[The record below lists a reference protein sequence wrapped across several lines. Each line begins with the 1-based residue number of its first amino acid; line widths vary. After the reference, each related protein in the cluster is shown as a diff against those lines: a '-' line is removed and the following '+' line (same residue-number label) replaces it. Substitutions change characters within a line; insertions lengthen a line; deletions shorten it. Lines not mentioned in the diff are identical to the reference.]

1 MNFHIVCLA
10 RAEPSALLRAAL
22 AARAALPA
30 LRQVQVQR
38 VLRHIPTDSVTPD
51 QAQQEIVPRAGEI
64 QAVLA
69 CAFAD
74 EDSRAQALASPA
86 WSEFMAAVRV
96 AAEPLFAFHTFANVP
111 IAPVRGAVEG
121 GFRRW
126 MLLRRAGPTRES
138 FRNDWFGRHAD
149 LVKHLPQVDGYVQ
162 HLVTGRYGSRGRP
175 LDYDA
180 AQVDGIAE
188 LCFADE
194 AAMQASYASD
204 ARLPLRD
211 DGRALLGGIATLL
224 VHGEAA

>member
-1 MNFHIVCLA
+1 
-10 RAEPSALLRAAL
+10 
-22 AARAALPA
+22 
-30 LRQVQVQR
+30 
-38 VLRHIPTDSVTPD
+38 
-51 QAQQEIVPRAGEI
+51 
-64 QAVLA
+64 
-69 CAFAD
+69 
-74 EDSRAQALASPA
+74 
-86 WSEFMAAVRV
+86 MAAVRV

-138 FRNDWFGRHAD
+138 FRADWFGRHAD

>member
-10 RAEPSALLRAAL
+10 RAEPAALLRAAR
-22 AARAALPA
+22 AARGAVPA

-64 QAVLA
+64 EAVLA
-69 CAFAD
+69 CGFDD
-74 EDSRAQALASPA
+74 EDSRTQALASPA
-86 WSEFMAAVRV
+86 WTDFMAAVR
-96 AAEPLFAFHTFANVP
+96 AAGEPLFAFHTFANVP
-111 IAPVRGAVEG
+111 IEPVRGAVQG

-126 MLLRRAGPTRES
+126 MLLRRAGATREA
-138 FRNDWFGRHAD
+138 FRGDWFGRHAD
-149 LVKHLPQVDGYVQ
+149 LVKHLPLVDGYVQ
-162 HLVTGRYGSRGRP
+162 HLVTGRYDARGRP
-175 LDYDA
+175 LDYGA

-194 AAMQASYASD
+194 ATMQQSYASD

-211 DGRALLGGIATLL
+211 DGRTLLAGIATVL